1 MPGEI
6 RVRENPDIETHMED
20 RMKCVPGKAI
30 LTTVTKINPLLA
42 FVLALCVATLLPSR
56 LAAQNT
62 TSPQGGAAIYSGP
75 AVCVSSQNIAGS
87 QNFQPCMDSSNN
99 GQWFTVMNAS
109 VKTSTNKTLF
119 VSPSLVTGIY
129 TNTQVKGNGGSQT
142 ATAVASV
149 AVRVLLDCANCSS
162 LGTVQTQ
169 PALFPAGAGFPDQ
182 GGSGIVFDAR
192 IQQLTAV
199 LGQAITSACIGDITT
214 CSQEMVDLILSTTSA
229 HTFNFILPEVGA
241 GQHTITVQARLD
253 AGNICYNNSGAI
265 ATCSASDVVNTSLG
279 SSVAAAVFGLGSLT
293 VTPVQLAPGFSF

>member
-1 MPGEI
+1 MRCTPGTAMLPNLAKKT
-6 RVRENPDIETHMED
+6 V
-20 RMKCVPGKAI
+20 KFFFAAVAI
-30 LTTVTKINPLLA
+30 AALA
-42 FVLALCVATLLPSR
+42 PNYSS
-56 LAAQNT
+56 AQT
-62 TSPQGGAAIYSGP
+62 STSPQGGAAIYPGP

-129 TNTQVKGNGGSQT
+129 TNTQVKGNGTSQT

-149 AVRVLLDCANCSS
+149 AVRVLLDCANCVAVGSAQ
-162 LGTVQTQ
+162 TVA
-169 PALFPAGAGFPDQ
+169 ALFPAGAGFPDQ
-182 GGSGIVFDAR
+182 SGSGIVFDAR

-199 LGQAITSACIGDITT
+199 LGQAITSTCITDVTT
-214 CSQEMVDLILSTTSA
+214 CSQELVGLILSTTSA

-253 AGNICYNNSGAI
+253 AGNICYNSNGAI
-265 ATCSASDVVNTSLG
+265 TTCSSADVLNTTLG
-279 SSVAAAVFGLGSLT
+279 SSVSAAVFGLGSLT

>member
-1 MPGEI
+1 M
-6 RVRENPDIETHMED
+6 RCT
-20 RMKCVPGKAI
+20 PGKAM
-30 LTTVTKINPLLA
+30 LPNLAKKTVKFFFAAVAIAALA
-42 FVLALCVATLLPSR
+42 PNYLS
-56 LAAQNT
+56 AQT
-62 TSPQGGAAIYSGP
+62 STSPQGGAAIYPGP

-109 VKTSTNKTLF
+109 VKASTNKTLF

-129 TNTQVKGNGGSQT
+129 TNTQVKGNGTSQT

-149 AVRVLLDCANCSS
+149 AVRVLLDCANCVAVGSAQN
-162 LGTVQTQ
+162 V

-199 LGQAITSACIGDITT
+199 LGQAITNTCIADITT
-214 CSQEMVDLILSTTSA
+214 CSQELVDLILSTTSA

-253 AGNICYNNSGAI
+253 AGNICYNSNGAI
-265 ATCSASDVVNTSLG
+265 TTCSSADVVNTTLG
-279 SSVAAAVFGLGSLT
+279 SSVSAAVFGLGSMT
-293 VTPVQLAPGFSF
+293 VIPVQLAPGFSF

>member
-1 MPGEI
+1 M
-6 RVRENPDIETHMED
+6 N
-20 RMKCVPGKAI
+20 CVPGKAM
-30 LTTVTKINPLLA
+30 LPTVAKINHVLA
-42 FVLALCVATLLPSR
+42 FVLAFCLATLLPIT
-56 LAAQNT
+56 LAAQT
-62 TSPQGGAAIYSGP
+62 STSPQGGAAIYPGP

-129 TNTQVKGNGGSQT
+129 TNTQVKGNGASQT

-162 LGTVQTQ
+162 VGSPQTL

-182 GGSGIVFDAR
+182 SGSGIVFDAR

-199 LGQAITSACIGDITT
+199 LGQAITSTCIADITT
-214 CSQEMVDLILSTTSA
+214 CSQELVGLILSTTSA

-253 AGNICYNNSGAI
+253 AGNICYNSNGAI
-265 ATCSASDVVNTSLG
+265 TTCSSTDVVNTTLG
-279 SSVAAAVFGLGSLT
+279 SSVSAAVFGLGSLT
-293 VTPVQLAPGFSF
+293 VIPVQLAPGFSF

>member
-1 MPGEI
+1 M
-6 RVRENPDIETHMED
+6 RCT
-20 RMKCVPGKAI
+20 PGKAMLPI
-30 LTTVTKINPLLA
+30 FGNNKLTLL
-42 FVLALCVATLLPSR
+42 FATLAIAA
-56 LAAQNT
+56 LAPNYLSAQT
-62 TSPQGGAAIYSGP
+62 STSPQGVAAIYPGP

-129 TNTQVKGNGGSQT
+129 TNTQVKGNGTSQT

-149 AVRVLLDCANCSS
+149 AVRVLLDCANCVAVGSAQN
-162 LGTVQTQ
+162 V

-199 LGQAITSACIGDITT
+199 LGQAITSTCIADITT
-214 CSQEMVDLILSTTSA
+214 CSQELVDLILSTTSA

-253 AGNICYNNSGAI
+253 AGNICYNSNGAI
-265 ATCSASDVVNTSLG
+265 TTCSSADVVNTTLG
-279 SSVAAAVFGLGSLT
+279 SSVSAAVFGLGSMT
-293 VTPVQLAPGFSF
+293 VIPVQLAPGFSF

>member
-1 MPGEI
+1 
-6 RVRENPDIETHMED
+6 
-20 RMKCVPGKAI
+20 MKSVSGKAM
-30 LTTVTKINPLLA
+30 LPTVAKINHVLA
-42 FVLALCVATLLPSR
+42 FVLAFCLATLLPSTS
-56 LAAQNT
+56 AAQT
-62 TSPQGGAAIYSGP
+62 STSPQGGAAIYPGP

-99 GQWFTVMNAS
+99 GQWFTVMSAA

-129 TNTQVKGNGGSQT
+129 TNTQVKGNGSSQT

-149 AVRVLLDCANCSS
+149 AVRVLLDCANCGSV
-162 LGTVQTQ
+162 GAVQTQ
-169 PALFPAGAGFPDQ
+169 PALYSVAGFPDQ

-199 LGQAITSACIGDITT
+199 LGQAITSTCIADITT
-214 CSQEMVDLILSTTSA
+214 CSQEMIDLILSTTSA
-229 HTFNFILPEVGA
+229 HSFNFILTQVGA

-253 AGNICYNNSGAI
+253 AGNICYGSSGAVT
-265 ATCSASDVVNTSLG
+265 TCSNSDVVNSTLGTSV
-279 SSVAAAVFGLGSLT
+279 SAAVFGLGSLT